1 MKKLRDFDKFPDGR
15 FPWSLEQIAE
25 YDGRPRRRAY
35 ARRKLAQIK
44 AARRPK

>member
-1 MKKLRDFDKFPDGR
+1 MNKLPDFDKLPDGR

-35 ARRKLAQIK
+35 ARRKLAEIK
-44 AARRPK
+44 KGRGR